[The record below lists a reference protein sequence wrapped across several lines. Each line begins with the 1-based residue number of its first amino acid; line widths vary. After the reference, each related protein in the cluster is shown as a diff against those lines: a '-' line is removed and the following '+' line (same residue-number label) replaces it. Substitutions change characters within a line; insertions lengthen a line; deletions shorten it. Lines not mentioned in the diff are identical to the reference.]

1 MPYVCTLLLLA
12 HALQKRFQKSSQ
24 SIYQRLNSFAMYL
37 YVSIAWINRFKPIDR
52 FHPFFP
58 ISLPSVQKKKSSQ
71 KNTLIQPLI
80 TPLNSIDENNLIP
93 HSLLLEIIK
102 FVSEMKKES
111 LIADNRLQNQIKSF
125 DRADLTREVGLW
137 HRKRD
142 GFRRRNDPPRG
153 SIDRSIDRLTQ
164 FRATLTGD
172 ACDWPIQYTHTHAHV

>member
-1 MPYVCTLLLLA
+1 MYVLYYYWHTLYKSVFKNHRKASINDWIPSQCTCMYQSHKLIVLNRSL
-12 HALQKRFQKSSQ
+12 FSNFSSFC
-24 SIYQRLNSFAMYL
+24 S
-37 YVSIAWINRFKPIDR
+37 
-52 FHPFFP
+52 
-58 ISLPSVQKKKSSQ
+58 KKKSSQ